1 LRRTFPSRRRRLLP
15 FSQLGVDRIDR
26 RLHASAEAHKAIVHH
41 SVSIDRPL
49 ILQAPHNSQRTRLT
63 TARINIDVSGYFV
76 IVAITIYKAGLS
88 GGKIPMATALGT
100 CNAAE
105 AVEEQHEIGLRQR
118 KKARLRQQII
128 DTSIRLFRKHGYE
141 ETRIDDIVQ
150 VLDISQPTF
159 FRYFPSK
166 DAVLRTV
173 GERGY
178 ACICDRLRSELSS
191 KADTRERLRRL
202 YVTMAREVEN
212 DRKLW
217 QAVVL
222 SGAMDPVRSVGL
234 RGHEEAAASLLREIL
249 TQGQKRG
256 EVTRTFPVV
265 HLAEFM
271 EGLYNTVVR
280 QWAVDLTGPHKL
292 TDRVRS
298 AVEFFLRGIRP

>member
-1 LRRTFPSRRRRLLP
+1 M
-15 FSQLGVDRIDR
+15 
-26 RLHASAEAHKAIVHH
+26 ASGLV
-41 SVSIDRPL
+41 
-49 ILQAPHNSQRTRLT
+49 TR
-63 TARINIDVSGYFV
+63 
-76 IVAITIYKAGLS
+76 K
-88 GGKIPMATALGT
+88 
-100 CNAAE
+100 AAE
-105 AVEEQHEIGLRQR
+105 AGELQEIGLRQR
-118 KKARLRQQII
+118 KKARLQQQII
-128 DTSIRLFRKHGYE
+128 DTSIRLFRKRGYE
-141 ETRIDDIVQ
+141 RTRIDDIVQ
-150 VLDISQPTF
+150 VLEISQPTF

-166 DAVLRTV
+166 DAVLRVV

-178 ACICDRLRSELSS
+178 ACIRDRLRSELSS
-191 KADTRERLRRL
+191 QANTSERLRRL

-222 SGAMDPVRSVGL
+222 SGAMDPVRSKEL
-234 RGHEEAAASLLREIL
+234 RGHEESAASLLREIL

-256 EVTRTFPVV
+256 EVTRAFPVV

-280 QWAVDLTGPHKL
+280 QWAVNLTGPHKL